1 MTQATDSTTP
11 VTVTQAAQQ
20 FQQRASLLTPPEHE
34 NASEQP
40 PETGESAPDTDETAA
55 PAELTADD
63 AEQSAEQETV
73 EAEPETPELY
83 TVPGPDG
90 KELQVTLEE
99 LRGGYLRQADYTRKT
114 QAVSETRKQAETEA
128 AAAREQRTHYQE
140 QLGQLK
146 QALERLTPPEPDWD
160 TLRRENPNE
169 YAIKRL
175 EWNDHQDRIRTVKAA
190 EQQAAWEAQQDQA
203 KQLQTRMAEEQDKL
217 LTAVPEWK
225 DQTKA
230 KAEIES
236 LRSHAKAYGF
246 SDEELAQVYDHR
258 TVLLLRDAGRYRELQ
273 AKKPDAQRKIQQV
286 KTATPGGLQKPA
298 VGLAQKRALDKLAK
312 TGRVDDAAQ
321 AFLTR
326 SGASGGK

>member
-11 VTVTQAAQQ
+11 VTVKQAAQQ

-40 PETGESAPDTDETAA
+40 PETGESAPDADETAA

-63 AEQSAEQETV
+63 AEQSAEHETV

-146 QALERLTPPEPDWD
+146 QALESLTPPEPKRDQFSD
-160 TLRRENPNE
+160 PNE
-169 YAIKRL
+169 YAVKRL
-175 EWNDHQDRIRTVKAA
+175 EWNEHQDRLRTVNAA
-190 EQQAAWEAQQDQA
+190 QQQAVWEAQQDQA
-203 KQLQTRMAEEQDKL
+203 KTLQTRMAEEQEKL

-225 DQTKA
+225 DQAKA

-312 TGRVDDAAQ
+312 TGRVDDAATVFQ
-321 AFLTR
+321 TR
-326 SGASGGK
+326 SGASGGR